1 MTAGRTRTHV
11 AARGFAWTSF
21 GYGAQAASQLLLLVV
36 LARELSPADFGVVQA
51 ALVVI
56 GLGRLLTESIVG
68 PALVQ
73 RPTISDRLVRTGGTI
88 AILCGLL
95 TAGVIFVS
103 APLLA
108 ALFDSER
115 FVPVVRVL
123 VISFI
128 IQAIGVVSES
138 LMLRELQFRR
148 LAHAA
153 VWSFVIGYAAVGVVL
168 GIAGAG
174 VWALVGANIAQLGVF
189 TALLLVFRPVSLR
202 PAFDRG
208 SARVLMHYGGGFTL
222 GRFFNY
228 AALQGDYAVVGSTLS
243 SAALGIYGRAY
254 QLLATPAML
263 LGQVIDRVLFPM
275 QAEIQHDRTRLANQY
290 RRAVSLVAVVMLP
303 LSAFVFVLAPQ
314 IVTLTL
320 GDKWDGVVTPLRILS
335 ISLLARAS
343 YKLSDTL
350 SRALGLV
357 YSRAAR
363 QLVYA
368 VLVVV
373 GALIGQ
379 RWGVSGVAA
388 CVAVA
393 VIANF
398 VLMAHLILG
407 ATGLTWTA
415 FAAAHGRGAVL
426 AALVTALVTPVAVV
440 ADHASLSPVVTLAA
454 ACALGALLLP
464 VLRRHRS
471 ALLGPDMAWLV
482 ARLRAKNVPA
492 EPPAE
497 QPTEQPAVEVP
508 T

>member
-1 MTAGRTRTHV
+1 MTRGATRTRI
-11 AARGFAWTSF
+11 AAGGFAWTGF
-21 GYGAQAASQLLLLVV
+21 GYGAQALSQLLLLVV
-36 LARELSPADFGVVQA
+36 LARELTPADFGVVQA

-56 GLGRLLTESIVG
+56 GLGRLFTESIVG

-88 AILCGLL
+88 AVACGLV
-95 TAGVIFVS
+95 TAAVIFVS

-108 ALFDSER
+108 SLFDAER

-123 VISFI
+123 QISFL
-128 IQAIGVVSES
+128 IQAFGVVSES
-138 LMLRELQFRR
+138 LLQRELEFRR

-153 VWSFVIGYAAVGVVL
+153 VWSFVIGYAAVGVIL
-168 GIAGAG
+168 GLAGAG
-174 VWALVGANIAQLGVF
+174 VWALVGANIAQLVVF

-202 PAFDRG
+202 PHFDRE
-208 SARVLMHYGGGFTL
+208 SARELIHYGGGFTL

-228 AALQGDYAVVGSTLS
+228 AALQGDYVVVGSTLS
-243 SAALGIYGRAY
+243 SSALGIYGRAY

-263 LGQVIDRVLFPM
+263 LGQIIDRVLFPM
-275 QAEIQHDRTRLANQY
+275 QAEIQHDKTRLASQY
-290 RRAVSLVAVVMLP
+290 RRAVALVALVMLP

-314 IVTLTL
+314 IVTVTL
-320 GDKWDGVVTPLRILS
+320 GDGWDGVVTPLRLLS

-357 YSRAAR
+357 YARAAR

-379 RWGVSGVAA
+379 RWGVSGVSA
-388 CVAVA
+388 CVAAA

-398 VLMAHLILG
+398 GIMAHLIVR

-426 AALVTALVTPVAVV
+426 AAALTAMVAPVAAF
-440 ADHASLSPVVTLAA
+440 ADGAGLPPAVTLAV
-454 ACALGALLLP
+454 ACAVSFMLVPL
-464 VLRRHRS
+464 VRTHRRVF
-471 ALLGPDMAWLV
+471 LGPDVAWV
-482 ARLRAKNVPA
+482 IASLRSK
-492 EPPAE
+492 
-497 QPTEQPAVEVP
+497 TSSRDQPAMEMRS
-508 T
+508 

>member
-56 GLGRLLTESIVG
+56 GLGRLFTESIVG

-108 ALFDSER
+108 ALFDTDR

-123 VISFI
+123 VISFL

-189 TALLLVFRPVSLR
+189 TALLLVFRPVPLR
-202 PAFDRG
+202 PAFDRE
-208 SARVLMHYGGGFTL
+208 STRVLMHYGGGFTL

-254 QLLATPAML
+254 QLLAT
-263 LGQVIDRVLFPM
+263 
-275 QAEIQHDRTRLANQY
+275 
-290 RRAVSLVAVVMLP
+290 
-303 LSAFVFVLAPQ
+303 
-314 IVTLTL
+314 
-320 GDKWDGVVTPLRILS
+320 
-335 ISLLARAS
+335 
-343 YKLSDTL
+343 
-350 SRALGLV
+350 
-357 YSRAAR
+357 
-363 QLVYA
+363 
-368 VLVVV
+368 
-373 GALIGQ
+373 
-379 RWGVSGVAA
+379 
-388 CVAVA
+388 
-393 VIANF
+393 
-398 VLMAHLILG
+398 
-407 ATGLTWTA
+407 
-415 FAAAHGRGAVL
+415 
-426 AALVTALVTPVAVV
+426 
-440 ADHASLSPVVTLAA
+440 
-454 ACALGALLLP
+454 
-464 VLRRHRS
+464 
-471 ALLGPDMAWLV
+471 
-482 ARLRAKNVPA
+482 
-492 EPPAE
+492 
-497 QPTEQPAVEVP
+497 
-508 T
+508 

>member
-1 MTAGRTRTHV
+1 MTRRATRTQI
-11 AARGFAWTSF
+11 AARGFAWTSL
-21 GYGAQAASQLLLLVV
+21 GYGVQAGSQLLLLVV

-88 AILCGLL
+88 AIACGLV
-95 TAGVIFVS
+95 TAAVIFVS

-108 ALFDSER
+108 SLFNTER

-123 VISFI
+123 SISFL

-138 LMLRELQFRR
+138 LLQRELKFGR

-153 VWSFVIGYAAVGVVL
+153 VWSFVVGYAAVGVVL
-168 GIAGAG
+168 GLAGAG
-174 VWALVGANIAQLGVF
+174 VWALVGANIAQLAVF
-189 TALLLVFRPVSLR
+189 TGLLLVFRPVSLR
-202 PAFDRG
+202 PSFDRA
-208 SARVLMHYGGGFTL
+208 STRVLMHYGGGFTL

-228 AALQGDYAVVGSTLS
+228 AALQGDYVVVGSTLS
-243 SAALGIYGRAY
+243 ATALGIYGRAY

-290 RRAVSLVAVVMLP
+290 RRAVSLVAIVMLP
-303 LSAFVFVLAPQ
+303 LSAFVFILAPE
-314 IVTLTL
+314 IVAVTL
-320 GDKWDGVVTPLRILS
+320 GDRWGGVVTPLRFLS

-350 SRALGLV
+350 ARALGLV
-357 YSRAAR
+357 YARAAR
-363 QLVYA
+363 QLAYA

-388 CVAVA
+388 GVAVA
-393 VIANF
+393 VIVNF
-398 VLMAHLILG
+398 GLMAHLVLD

-415 FAAAHGRGAVL
+415 FAAAHRRGAALTGVTAAILVPL
-426 AALVTALVTPVAVV
+426 AAL
-440 ADHASLSPVVTLAA
+440 ADGAGLSPIVTLAV
-454 ACALGALLLP
+454 ACAAGAGLLAI
-464 VLRRHRS
+464 LRGRRS
-471 ALLGPDMAWLV
+471 ELLGPDVAWLTGH
-482 ARLRAKNVPA
+482 LRSK
-492 EPPAE
+492 
-497 QPTEQPAVEVP
+497 TSSGDQPAVAVGTGP
-508 T
+508 

>member
-1 MTAGRTRTHV
+1 MSQGTTRARV
-11 AARGFAWTSF
+11 AAGGFAWTSG
-21 GYGAQAASQLLLLVV
+21 GYAAQALSQLFLLVV
-36 LARELSPADFGVVQA
+36 LARELTPADFGVVQA

-56 GLGRLLTESIVG
+56 GLGRLFTESIVG

-73 RPTISDRLVRTGGTI
+73 RPAISDRLVRTAGTI
-88 AILCGLL
+88 AVVCGLV
-95 TAGVIFVS
+95 TAAVIFVS

-108 ALFDSER
+108 SLFNTEQ

-123 VISFI
+123 QISFL
-128 IQAIGVVSES
+128 IQAFGVVSES
-138 LMLRELQFRR
+138 LLLRELQFRR

-153 VWSFVIGYAAVGVVL
+153 VWSFVIGYAAVGAGL
-168 GIAGAG
+168 GLAGAG
-174 VWALVGANIAQLGVF
+174 VWALVGAHIAQLGVF

-202 PAFDRG
+202 PEYDHE
-208 SARVLMHYGGGFTL
+208 SARELMHYGGGFTL

-228 AALQGDYAVVGSTLS
+228 AALQGDYVVVGSTLTS
-243 SAALGIYGRAY
+243 TALGIYGRAY
-254 QLLATPAML
+254 QLIATPAML

-275 QAEIQHDRTRLANQY
+275 QAEIQHDKARLASQY
-290 RRAVSLVAVVMLP
+290 RRAVSLVAFVMLP

-314 IVTLTL
+314 IVAVTL
-320 GDKWDGVVTPLRILS
+320 GDRWGGVVTPLRFLS

-350 SRALGLV
+350 ARALGLV
-357 YSRAAR
+357 YARAAR

-373 GALIGQ
+373 GALIGH

-398 VLMAHLILG
+398 VLMAHLILD

-415 FAAAHGRGAVL
+415 FAAAHWRGGVL
-426 AALVTALVTPVAVV
+426 AAMLTAVVTPVAAV
-440 ADHASLSPVVTLAA
+440 AHRVGLSPVVTLAV
-454 ACALGALLLP
+454 ACALCAMLLP
-464 VLRRHRS
+464 VLRMHRR
-471 ALLGPDMAWLV
+471 ALLGPDVAWLI
-482 ARLRAKNVPA
+482 ARLRPKTSSRAQ
-492 EPPAE
+492 PP
-497 QPTEQPAVEVP
+497 VELRS
-508 T
+508 

>member
-1 MTAGRTRTHV
+1 MIPGTTRTQV

-21 GYGAQAASQLLLLVV
+21 GYGAQAVSQLLLLVV
-36 LARELSPADFGVVQA
+36 LARELTPADFGVVQA

-56 GLGRLLTESIVG
+56 GLGRLFTESIVG

-73 RPTISDRLVRTGGTI
+73 RPAISDRLVQTAGTI
-88 AILCGLL
+88 AIACGLV
-95 TAGVIFVS
+95 TAAVIFVS

-108 ALFDSER
+108 SLFNTEQ

-123 VISFI
+123 QISFL
-128 IQAIGVVSES
+128 IQAVGVVSES
-138 LMLRELQFRR
+138 LLQRELQFRR

-153 VWSFVIGYAAVGVVL
+153 VWSFAIGYAAVGVAL
-168 GIAGAG
+168 GLAGAG
-174 VWALVGANIAQLGVF
+174 VWALVGANIAQLAVF

-202 PAFDRG
+202 PCFDRD

-228 AALQGDYAVVGSTLS
+228 AALQGDYVVVGSTLS
-243 SAALGIYGRAY
+243 ATALGIYGRAY

-263 LGQVIDRVLFPM
+263 LGQIIDRVLFPM
-275 QAEIQHDRTRLANQY
+275 QAELQHDKARLANQY
-290 RRAVSLVAVVMLP
+290 RRAVSLVALVMLP
-303 LSAFVFVLAPQ
+303 LSAFIFVLAPQ
-314 IVTLTL
+314 IVALIL
-320 GDKWDGVVTPLRILS
+320 GDRWGGVVTPLRLLS

-350 SRALGLV
+350 ARALGLV
-357 YSRAAR
+357 YARAAR

-398 VLMAHLILG
+398 GLMAHLIVG

-415 FAAAHGRGAVL
+415 FAAAHRRGAVL
-426 AALVTALVTPVAVV
+426 AGMLTATVAPVAVI
-440 ADHASLSPVVTLAA
+440 ADRASLSPAVTLAV

-464 VLRRHRS
+464 VLRTHRRV
-471 ALLGPDMAWLV
+471 LLGPDVAWLT
-482 ARLRAKNVPA
+482 ARLRSTASSA
-492 EPPAE
+492 D
-497 QPTEQPAVEVP
+497 QPAVEVQS
-508 T
+508 

>member
-1 MTAGRTRTHV
+1 MTHAATRTRV
-11 AARGFAWTSF
+11 AAGGFAWTSL
-21 GYGAQAASQLLLLVV
+21 GYGAQALSQLLLLVV
-36 LARELSPADFGVVQA
+36 LARELTPADFGVVQA

-56 GLGRLLTESIVG
+56 GLGRLFTESIVG

-73 RPTISDRLVRTGGTI
+73 RPAISDRLVRTAGTI
-88 AILCGLL
+88 AVACGLV
-95 TAGVIFVS
+95 TAAVIFVS

-108 ALFDSER
+108 SLFDTER

-123 VISFI
+123 QISFL
-128 IQAIGVVSES
+128 IQAFGVVSES
-138 LMLRELQFRR
+138 LLQRELQFRR

-153 VWSFVIGYAAVGVVL
+153 VWSFVIGYAAVGVAL
-168 GIAGAG
+168 GLAGAG

-202 PAFDRG
+202 PDFDRE
-208 SARVLMHYGGGFTL
+208 SARELMRYGGGFTL

-228 AALQGDYAVVGSTLS
+228 SALQGDYVVVGSTLS
-243 SAALGIYGRAY
+243 STALGIYGRAY

-263 LGQVIDRVLFPM
+263 FGQVIDRVLFPM
-275 QAEIQHDRTRLANQY
+275 QAEIQHDRARLANQY
-290 RRAVSLVAVVMLP
+290 RRAVSLVALVMLP

-314 IVTLTL
+314 IVALTL
-320 GDKWDGVVTPLRILS
+320 GDGWSGVVTPLRLLS

-350 SRALGLV
+350 SRSLGLV
-357 YSRAAR
+357 YAAAR

-398 VLMAHLILG
+398 GLMAHLILG

-415 FAAAHGRGAVL
+415 FAAAHWRGAVL
-426 AALVTALVTPVAVV
+426 AAMLTALVAPSPRSRI
-440 ADHASLSPVVTLAA
+440 ASVCPLPSPLRSPAPSA
-454 ACALGALLLP
+454 PRCSPSCARTGA
-464 VLRRHRS
+464 RS
-471 ALLGPDMAWLV
+471 SGRTSPG
-482 ARLRAKNVPA
+482 
-492 EPPAE
+492 
-497 QPTEQPAVEVP
+497 
-508 T
+508 

>member
-1 MTAGRTRTHV
+1 MSQGATRTRV
-11 AARGFAWTSF
+11 AAGGFAWTSY
-21 GYGAQAASQLLLLVV
+21 GYGAQALSQLLLLVV
-36 LARELSPADFGVVQA
+36 LARELTPADFGVVQA

-56 GLGRLLTESIVG
+56 GLGRLFTESIVG

-73 RPTISDRLVRTGGTI
+73 RPAISDRLVRTAGTI
-88 AILCGLL
+88 AVACGLV
-95 TAGVIFVS
+95 TAAVIFVS

-108 ALFDSER
+108 SLFNTER

-123 VISFI
+123 VISFL
-128 IQAIGVVSES
+128 IQAFGVVSES
-138 LMLRELQFRR
+138 LLQRELQFRR

-153 VWSFVIGYAAVGVVL
+153 VWSFVIGYAAVGVGL
-168 GIAGAG
+168 GLAGAG

-189 TALLLVFRPVSLR
+189 TVLLLVFRPVSLR
-202 PAFDRG
+202 PDYDG
-208 SARVLMHYGGGFTL
+208 ESARVLMHYGGGFTL

-228 AALQGDYAVVGSTLS
+228 AALQGDYVVVGSTLS
-243 SAALGIYGRAY
+243 SSALGIYGRAY
-254 QLLATPAML
+254 QLIATPAML

-275 QAEIQHDRTRLANQY
+275 QAEIQHDRARLANQY
-290 RRAVSLVAVVMLP
+290 RRAVSLVAFVMLP

-314 IVTLTL
+314 IVALTL
-320 GDKWDGVVTPLRILS
+320 GDHWGGVVTPLRFLS

-350 SRALGLV
+350 ARALGLV
-357 YSRAAR
+357 YQRAAR

-368 VLVVV
+368 VLVIG

-398 VLMAHLILG
+398 GLMAHLILD

-415 FAAAHGRGAVL
+415 FAAAHWRGAVL
-426 AALVTALVTPVAVV
+426 AAMLTAVV
-440 ADHASLSPVVTLAA
+440 APVGAVADRVGLSPAVTLAV
-454 ACALGALLLP
+454 ACALCALLLP
-464 VLRRHRS
+464 VLRTHRG
-471 ALLGPDMAWLV
+471 ALLGPDVAWL
-482 ARLRAKNVPA
+482 AGHLRSKTSAA
-492 EPPAE
+492 DR
-497 QPTEQPAVEVP
+497 PAVELRS
-508 T
+508 